1 MEKPVIGF
9 VAAEN
14 PRIIP
19 GKHIV
24 NATYISA
31 IIAAGGTPLLIPVDP
46 DAGRAQEY
54 IPLLDGLLVPGGEDV
69 SPLLY
74 GQDPAP
80 QVTYINA
87 DKDKMELALVQQ
99 AAERK
104 LPVFGI
110 CRGMQLINVCFGG
123 TLCQDLPSQWPG
135 AICHAQDMSIRS
147 SLTHRVTLTPGSLIS
162 RLLGSDA
169 PLYVNSYHHQAVSA
183 VAPGFSISAT
193 AADNVVE
200 AMENRAG
207 DIFAV
212 QWHPEELVST
222 YPRFQPLF
230 QHLVSLAAGKR
241 AAKRQK

>member
-1 MEKPVIGF
+1 MEKPVIGLA
-9 VAAEN
+9 AAEN
-14 PRIIP
+14 PKLLP

-24 NATYISA
+24 NTTYVSA

-46 DAGRAQEY
+46 DASRVQEY

-87 DKDKMELALVQQ
+87 DKDNMELALIQQ

-147 SLTHRVTLTPGSLIS
+147 SLTHHVTLTPDSLLS

-169 PLYVNSYHHQAVSA
+169 PVYVNSSHHQAVSK

-193 AADNVVE
+193 AADNVIE
-200 AMENRAG
+200 AMENHTG
-207 DIFAV
+207 DIYAV
-212 QWHPEELVST
+212 QWHPEELVSV

-230 QHLVSLAAGKR
+230 QHLVALAAQRKASKR
-241 AAKRQK
+241 